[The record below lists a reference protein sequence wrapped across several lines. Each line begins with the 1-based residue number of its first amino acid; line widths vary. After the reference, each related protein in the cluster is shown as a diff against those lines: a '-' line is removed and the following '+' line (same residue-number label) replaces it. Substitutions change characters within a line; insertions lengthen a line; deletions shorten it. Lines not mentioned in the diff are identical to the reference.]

1 MAARV
6 RGPSLYPAAAAMYT
20 RHQNDAVFHRH
31 CRFWLKRATPRGDAV
46 VGAETGSCCRSRDLW
61 MRKAA
66 ERILKWQREL
76 RAGFLSSLRHQG
88 RARAEF
94 AWRPT
99 PFYTSVCG
107 AWSPCRADYEDFL
120 QDLEEDGDLKANVN
134 IYKDSTTGGAADEA
148 QTEFGDDDLKISL
161 DEVGSPTLG

>member
-1 MAARV
+1 MPRK
-6 RGPSLYPAAAAMYT
+6 PT
-20 RHQNDAVFHRH
+20 K
-31 CRFWLKRATPRGDAV
+31 RFDPLLIPVPVV
-46 VGAETGSCCRSRDLW
+46 VGKVSPG
-61 MRKAA
+61 
-66 ERILKWQREL
+66 EL

-120 QDLEEDGDLKANVN
+120 QDLEEDGDLRANVN
-134 IYKDSTTGGAADEA
+134 IYKDSTTGG
-148 QTEFGDDDLKISL
+148 GC
-161 DEVGSPTLG
+161 